1 MNLLQVPPP
10 AVAPGLHWIDYLLI
24 ILSLVVSVGVGF
36 YFARGQKTTD
46 KFYTAQGR
54 IPAWA
59 IGMSILATLV
69 SSVTF
74 LAYPGEGFSGDWVRL
89 VQGLMVPLVLLT
101 VIWVIV
107 PLYRSVIRLSAYE
120 YFERRFGYFARF
132 YGSLGFILAHF
143 SKMGTVFYLL
153 SLAVAKFVGVDTLT
167 VIWAMGAIVVVLTLV
182 GGIEAVIWLDV
193 IQGFL
198 LMVGGVV
205 TLLIILFNTPGG
217 PSALWETAAA
227 NGRTGF
233 GSFNWNFVDL
243 TFWVMA
249 VNGIFYA
256 IQKYGTDQTVVQRY
270 LTASSDKD
278 AIRASLLGVLLSVP
292 VWALFI
298 FIGTALFSFYQLQS
312 IALPPDVRP
321 DAVFPI
327 FIMTQLPVG
336 ITGLVV
342 SALLAAAI
350 SSLDSDLNCLSAVL
364 TEDFY
369 GRMKKNVTD
378 HQKLVFGKAMIVVSG
393 VLAMLVATVY
403 VELGG
408 EGVLGIVFSL
418 YAIFSGGIAGMFLLG
433 LFVPRANWQGLY
445 LGIGACVVF
454 TAYGLLTSTPIGGTQ
469 WLDFGPWNFRQHN
482 YMLGVYSHL
491 VLFGVGLVASYF
503 FRKPS
508 LDENLTYYGWSQNKR
523 RNKQPQ

>member
-1 MNLLQVPPP
+1 MKLLLQMS
-10 AVAPGLHWIDYLLI
+10 VAPGLHWMDYLI
-24 ILSLVVSVGVGF
+24 IVISLVVSVGMGF
-36 YFARGQKTTD
+36 YFSKGQKTTG
-46 KFYTAQGR
+46 KFYTAEGK

-69 SSVTF
+69 SSITF
-74 LAYPGEGFSGDWVRL
+74 LAYPGEGYSSNWIRL

-101 VIWVIV
+101 IIWGIV
-107 PLYRSVIRLSAYE
+107 PLYRSVIRISAYE
-120 YFERRFGYFARF
+120 YFERRFGYVARL
-132 YGSLGFILAHF
+132 YSSLGFILAHF

-153 SLAVAKFVGVDTLT
+153 SLAIAKFVGIDTLT
-167 VIWAMGAIVVVLTLV
+167 VIWSMGVIVIALTLL

-198 LMVGGVV
+198 LIAGGVA
-205 TLLIILFNTPGG
+205 TLLIITYETEGG
-217 PSALWETAAA
+217 LSALWETAYA

-233 GSFNWNFVDL
+233 GSFDWDFMKL

-249 VNGIFYA
+249 INGIFYG

-270 LTASSDKD
+270 LAATSDKD

-292 VWALFI
+292 VWALFM
-298 FIGTALFSFYQLQS
+298 FIGTALFSYYQLTPGT
-312 IALPPDVRP
+312 LPEAIRP

-327 FIMTQLPVG
+327 FIMTELPVG

-369 GRMKKNVTD
+369 GRMKKNVSD
-378 HQKLVFGKAMIVVSG
+378 EQKLLFGKAMIVVSG

-403 VELGG
+403 ARLGG
-408 EGVLGIVFSL
+408 EGVLGIVFGL

-433 LFVPRANWQGLY
+433 LFSRRANWQGLY
-445 LGIGACVVF
+445 VGIVACVLF
-454 TAYGLLTSTPIGGTQ
+454 TAYGVLTSSPVGDTQ
-469 WLDFGPWNFRQHN
+469 VLDFGAWNFAHHP

-491 VLFGVGLVASYF
+491 VLLGVSLVASYF
-503 FRKPS
+503 FSRPEI
-508 LDENLTYYGWSQNKR
+508 DENLTYYGWDRQHRKA
-523 RNKQPQ
+523 KQLHYE